1 MSEVTLKQ
9 IVGQFRDGRG
19 KVHRV
24 GHDMDFVLL
33 DGRAI
38 ATINRQP
45 GAPIKLYGNVYLTPS
60 EKRAVEEAIAAERG
74 GLRPSEIKTEIALP
88 GELLDDEEDLDEGEE
103 TEVDSE

>member
-1 MSEVTLKQ
+1 MEVTLKQ
-9 IVGQFRDGRG
+9 IVGQFRDNRG

-38 ATINRQP
+38 ATINRVP

-60 EKRAVEEAIAAERG
+60 EKRAVEDAIAAERG
-74 GLRPSEIKTEIALP
+74 GLKPSEIKNEIPLP

-103 TEVDSE
+103 TEVDGE